1 MRNLFSP
8 AAFASYL
15 IILSILGIGAAVYR
29 EISQMDSKIQMMREG
44 YLNEIA
50 HLMVSTL
57 ALSMREGTWEPMTL
71 KEAFRPYEEMDSKN
85 YYEIASRK
93 DVALQ
98 FLMTDRQGVV
108 IYDSSNEALGKDL
121 SKTPPLS
128 TALSGG
134 YDRVISTEGGM
145 NQSFVA
151 IPIRVN
157 GEIKGAVRVGKP
169 GIIVLSIQKE
179 AQRSVI
185 LVGIAG
191 VLISLLLVLLVF
203 IFFLKPLEL
212 WFSYTGLFKNK
223 LFPTNPRLRRTR
235 FGAFGEVLDHIYQSL
250 SGRSYVEEVLGGLGH
265 ELKSPLT
272 SIKGIL
278 GVLEQPIPDE
288 DRKQFLDD
296 AYHQVDRISR
306 VVDRML
312 ALASLERRDRLKE
325 LKRVELDFLLESVVA
340 DLEPTAREFGISIQ
354 FKMPQGYLLHC
365 DPFLVRQS
373 VINLMLNAL
382 EHSGSGT
389 EVRLRVK
396 LQEKYLELSVRDQ
409 GGGIPD
415 FALDRVFEKFYS
427 LPKMDPSLKGT
438 GLGLNFVRQV
448 AELHFGDITLTN
460 HPEGGVLASLR
471 FPVALV
477 DVPKRH

>member
-1 MRNLFSP
+1 MRNLLSP
-8 AAFASYL
+8 AAIASYL

-29 EISQMDSKIQMMREG
+29 EINQMDSKIQMMREG

-50 HLMVSTL
+50 HIMVSTL
-57 ALSMREGTWEPMTL
+57 ALSMQEGTWEPMTL
-71 KEAFRPYEEMDSKN
+71 KEAFRPYEEMDSRN
-85 YYEIASRK
+85 YHDIDSRK

-98 FLMTDRQGVV
+98 FLVTDRQGVV
-108 IYDSSNEALGKDL
+108 IYDSSNEALGRDL
-121 SKTPPLS
+121 SKIPPIS
-128 TALSGG
+128 IALSGG
-134 YDRVISTEGGM
+134 HDRVTHIEGGVD
-145 NQSFVA
+145 QSFVA
-151 IPIRVN
+151 IPIRVD
-157 GEIKGAVRVGKP
+157 GEIRGAVRVGKP
-169 GIIVLSIQKE
+169 GIIVLSIKNE

-223 LFPTNPRLRRTR
+223 QFPKNPRLRRTR

-296 AYHQVDRISR
+296 AYHQVDRISQ

-312 ALASLERRDRLKE
+312 ALASLERRGRLKE
-325 LKRVELDFLLESVVA
+325 LKPVQLDFLLKSVVV
-340 DLEPTAREFGISIQ
+340 DLEPTAREHGISIQ
-354 FKMPQGYLLHC
+354 YNKPPGHLLHC
-365 DPFLVRQS
+365 DPFLVRQAL
-373 VINLMLNAL
+373 INLMLNAL
-382 EHSGSGT
+382 EYSGAGT
-389 EVRLRVK
+389 EVRLRAK
-396 LQEKYLELSVRDQ
+396 LQEKYLELSIRDQ

-427 LPKMDPSLKGT
+427 LPKTDPSLKGT
-438 GLGLNFVRQV
+438 GLGLSVVRQV

-460 HPEGGVLASLR
+460 HPEGGVLATLR
-471 FPVALV
+471 FPVSLV
-477 DVPKRH
+477 EAPKRH